1 MRHSLPPSDA
11 AHRGSIVFRT
21 RMRVTVDEEL
31 PVPLPAELRYA
42 TTDPYAVCLS
52 LGAPSAPPVDWFFA
66 RSLLS
71 EGRRRPAGEG
81 NVVVF
86 PRHGCHPD
94 SLRILLRTRH
104 GAALLEVKAAAV
116 TSFLAR
122 TDALVPP
129 GTEHR
134 HIDLDGIVERLTAD
148 SE

>member
-1 MRHSLPPSDA
+1 
-11 AHRGSIVFRT
+11 
-21 RMRVTVDEEL
+21 MRVTVDGEV
-31 PVPLPAELRYA
+31 PVRLPAELRYA
-42 TTDPYAVCLS
+42 ATDPYAVCLS
-52 LGAPSAPPVDWFFA
+52 LGAPSAPSVDWVFA

-71 EGRRRPAGEG
+71 DGCRRPTGTG

-104 GAALLEVKAAAV
+104 GAAVLEVDAAV
-116 TSFLAR
+116 VAVFLHR

-129 GTEHR
+129 GTEHH
-134 HIDLDGIVERLTAD
+134 HIDLDDIVERLTAG